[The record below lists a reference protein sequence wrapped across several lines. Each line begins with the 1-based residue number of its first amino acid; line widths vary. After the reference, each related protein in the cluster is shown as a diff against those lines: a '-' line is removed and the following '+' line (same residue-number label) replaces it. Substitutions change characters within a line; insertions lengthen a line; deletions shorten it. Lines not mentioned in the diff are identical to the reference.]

1 LEGSGAC
8 PLAVHQVPVCTC
20 LAPRQH
26 REKLGYAWQQHLT
39 TWSASCFTLSEVQ
52 PPSGTIMQ
60 NLTVVI
66 AGAGMGGL
74 CAALALRQA
83 GHQVHL
89 YERAAELAPV
99 GAAIS
104 IWPNGMKVLHALG
117 VGAAAEAVAGDMR
130 AMSYFTHTGAL
141 LTRFSLAPLY
151 QQVQQRAC
159 PIARAHLQ
167 RLLLEAVGEGAVT
180 LGVGCEGYTE
190 TDDGVRVQL
199 SNGEAV
205 TADLLVAANGT
216 HSALRSAVAGERID
230 RRYCG
235 YVNWNG
241 RVRLDNAL
249 GDPHEWAQFVG
260 AHQRVSLMPMGND
273 EFYFFFDVPLPAGT
287 PNVRDHYRAEL
298 REHFQ
303 GWAAPVHALI
313 DRLDPA
319 AVARVEIHDT
329 RRVPHLVTG
338 RVALLG
344 DAAHAMTPNIGQGGC
359 QAMEDAWVLAR
370 SLEGAATVDAGLKAY
385 EQQRPVP
392 GLVLKARER
401 AAIIH
406 GEDPAAT
413 QAWYRALPGSE
424 AEILGGLVKTAQGGP
439 L

>member
-1 LEGSGAC
+1 
-8 PLAVHQVPVCTC
+8 
-20 LAPRQH
+20 
-26 REKLGYAWQQHLT
+26 
-39 TWSASCFTLSEVQ
+39 
-52 PPSGTIMQ
+52 MQ
-60 NLTVVI
+60 NLTVLI

-74 CAALALRQA
+74 CAAIALRQA

-89 YERAAELAPV
+89 YERATTLAPV

-130 AMSYFTHTGAL
+130 AMSYFSHTGDL

-159 PIARAHLQ
+159 PIARAALQ
-167 RLLLEAVGEGAVT
+167 QLLLEAVGEEAVT
-180 LGVGCEGYTE
+180 LGVGCESYTE
-190 TDDGVRVQL
+190 TAEGVCVQL

-216 HSALRSAVAGERID
+216 HSTLRSAVAGEPID
-230 RRYCG
+230 RQYCG

-241 RVRLDNAL
+241 RIRMEAAL
-249 GDPHEWAQFVG
+249 GDPYEWAQFVG
-260 AHQRVSLMPMGND
+260 EHKRVSLMPMGTD

-287 PNVRDHYRAEL
+287 PNVREQYRAEL
-298 REHFQ
+298 QKHFE
-303 GWAAPVHALI
+303 GWAAPVQQLI
-313 DRLDPA
+313 EQLDTA

-329 RRVPHLVTG
+329 RRVPRLVTG

-370 SLEGAATVDAGLKAY
+370 CLERADTLNAGLNAY
-385 EQQRPVP
+385 EHQRADRVA

-406 GEDPAAT
+406 GEDPVAT
-413 QAWYRALPGSE
+413 QAWYEELPGSE
-424 AEILGGLVKTAQGGP
+424 RDILGGLIKTAQGGP